1 MKIFVSC
8 ILLQHHAWTVI
19 KSAIAVLTANII
31 AMSDAAA
38 IEPHI
43 IHCFPATL
51 LPAFT

>member
-1 MKIFVSC
+1 MEIFVSY
-8 ILLQHHAWTVI
+8 IRLQHHTWTVI

-38 IEPHI
+38 IEQHI
-43 IHCFPATL
+43 IHCFPVNL